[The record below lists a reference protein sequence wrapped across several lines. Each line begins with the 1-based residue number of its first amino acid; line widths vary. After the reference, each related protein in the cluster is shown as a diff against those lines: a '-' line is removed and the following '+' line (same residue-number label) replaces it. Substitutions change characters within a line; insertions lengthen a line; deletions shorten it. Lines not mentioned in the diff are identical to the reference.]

1 MDSKNFDEHIYYVLD
16 NFTKGGTPLT
26 ALLGEKI
33 EWQVTTILA
42 GLLAN
47 SNISQKMDAEEM
59 VDSAI
64 VYANLI
70 GDRLGQYNAAKM
82 HSLERLIDK

>member
-1 MDSKNFDEHIYYVLD
+1 MDSKNFDKHIYYVLD

-47 SNISQKMDAEEM
+47 PNISQKMDAEEM

>member
-1 MDSKNFDEHIYYVLD
+1 
-16 NFTKGGTPLT
+16 
-26 ALLGEKI
+26 
-33 EWQVTTILA
+33 
-42 GLLAN
+42 
-47 SNISQKMDAEEM
+47 NISQKMDAEEM